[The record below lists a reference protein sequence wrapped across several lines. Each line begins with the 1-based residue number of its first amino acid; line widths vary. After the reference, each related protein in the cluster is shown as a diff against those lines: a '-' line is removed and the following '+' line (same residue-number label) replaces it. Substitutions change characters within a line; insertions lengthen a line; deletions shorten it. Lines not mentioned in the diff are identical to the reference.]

1 MNYKVSLVSIDCNQE
16 LATQLLH
23 SVLIESGV
31 DVKSFYIKSN
41 PHDVDAAGQLEE
53 KDIEVFFDHLKKF
66 NPDLVGFS
74 LKSPIFD
81 SARNLTKKTRT
92 VLSDTKVIW
101 GGVHPSISPEES
113 IKHSDF
119 VCVGEGEESLLELVK
134 KLSNGEKGNDVQNI
148 WARENGSIRKN
159 SQRASVEN
167 LDALP
172 LPKINDGNHFFISNG
187 KIGNTFS
194 LPEWTILTSRGCP
207 FKCWFCT
214 NETIDEIYKRR
225 ALRRRSVG
233 NVIDEL
239 VQVKSKLENVEIIS
253 FQDDIFT
260 VNQRWIEEFVPQ
272 YKKKIG
278 LPFIAQ
284 THPTFVKTK
293 VITLLKEA
301 GLQALMMGIQ
311 SGSER
316 VRKEVFFRKTSDQHI
331 LNAVNIL
338 KEVNIPYVRYDLI
351 HNNPYETRQDKLNTV
366 NLLLKFPRP
375 VGLNIFQL
383 HWYPKTKLT
392 EKALKEGIISEQQI
406 EGKVTN
412 KHAFQRG
419 VTSFNYKEDIYFA
432 NLYYLA
438 TSSYFPMTLVRFLS
452 NYHFFERYPIIID
465 NVVFFTKFLKFFF
478 FGLNGLFKILQGKG
492 SKENIFGGLE
502 MLKRFIRPTDF
513 QY

>member
-119 VCVGEGEESLLELVK
+119 VCVGEGEISLLELVK

-159 SQRASVEN
+159 SQRAIVEN
-167 LDALP
+167 LDTLP
-172 LPKINDGNHFFISNG
+172 LPKISDGNHFFISNG
-187 KIGNTFS
+187 KIGDTFS

-207 FKCWFCT
+207 FKCWFCS
-214 NETIDEIYKRR
+214 NETIDEIYGRG
-225 ALRRRSVG
+225 ALRRRSVD

-239 VQVKSKLENVEIIS
+239 IQVKSKLKNIKIIS
-253 FQDDIFT
+253 FDDDIFT
-260 VNQRWIEEFVPQ
+260 INQKWIEEFVPQ

>member
-1 MNYKVSLVSIDCNQE
+1 
-16 LATQLLH
+16 
-23 SVLIESGV
+23 
-31 DVKSFYIKSN
+31 
-41 PHDVDAAGQLEE
+41 
-53 KDIEVFFDHLKKF
+53 
-66 NPDLVGFS
+66 
-74 LKSPIFD
+74 
-81 SARNLTKKTRT
+81 
-92 VLSDTKVIW
+92 
-101 GGVHPSISPEES
+101 
-113 IKHSDF
+113 
-119 VCVGEGEESLLELVK
+119 VK

-260 VNQRWIEEFVPQ
+260 VNQKWIEEFVPQ

-438 TSSYFPMTLVRFLS
+438 TSSYFPMTFVRFLS